1 MRIGWSNLWRRKRTR
16 ARHYEAA
23 RAALE
28 RGHAAEQEALAS
40 AGTTPPEMLYY
51 LAAHG
56 TALVRRQVAAN
67 SATPVQADRLLAHD
81 TDDEVRCQLARKI
94 ARLLPDLDLHH
105 QARLREQTVATL
117 EILAA
122 DHLPRVRALIAEEI
136 KRADTVP
143 PDLVNRLARDVE
155 TIVAAPVLEYS
166 PLLSDHD
173 LREIIAAGA
182 GGTRLCAIAR
192 RADLCPDIA
201 DAVVA
206 TLDVPAIAV
215 LLANPNA
222 EIRAETLERLAE
234 QAEQVEAWHR
244 PLVLRPEL
252 SLRATRRIAGF
263 VATALLE
270 ELARRHAL
278 DAETTRLIAQRVQTR
293 LRSADS
299 LAAEAAEAPA
309 AASRQVAPETGMDD
323 DDRSLAEAA
332 AAGRLDVVV
341 AALAMRSGL
350 PDALVRRVIATRNGK
365 AITALVWRAGLGMR
379 FAVKVQQHLAHIP
392 NRDMVHARDGIDYPL
407 TPEEMRLHLELLGV
421 PAAPL
426 SGR

>member
-1 MRIGWSNLWRRKRTR
+1 MWRWWGKAWRRERAG

-28 RGHAAEQEALAS
+28 RGDAAAQEALAA

-51 LAAHG
+51 LAEHG
-56 TALVRRQVAAN
+56 APPVRRHVAAN
-67 SATPVQADRLLAHD
+67 PATPVKADRLLAFD
-81 TDDEVRCQLARKI
+81 ADDEVRCQLARKI
-94 ARLLPDLDLHH
+94 ARLLPDLDPHS
-105 QARLREQTVATL
+105 QTRLREQTVAML
-117 EILAA
+117 EFLAA
-122 DHLPRVRALIAEEI
+122 DHLPRVRALVAEEI
-136 KRADTVP
+136 KRARDVP
-143 PDLVNRLARDVE
+143 PDLVRRLARDVE

-182 GGTRLCAIAR
+182 GGARLLAIAR
-192 RADLCPDIA
+192 RADLRPAVA

-206 TLDVPAIAV
+206 TLDVPAVAA
-215 LLANPNA
+215 LLANPSA

-244 PLVLRPEL
+244 PLVLRPDL
-252 SLRATRRIAGF
+252 SLRAARRIAGF

-278 DAETTRLIAQRVQTR
+278 DADTTRIIAQRVQSR

-299 LAAEAAEAPA
+299 LAAPGPA
-309 AASRQVAPETGMDD
+309 QSQATDGAQSAPEMDPAD
-323 DDRSLAEAA
+323 ERSLAEAA
-332 AAGRLDVVV
+332 EAGRLDVVV
-341 AALAMRSGL
+341 AALAARTGL
-350 PDALVRRVIATRNGK
+350 PAALVRHVIATRNGK

-379 FAVKVQQHLAHIP
+379 FAVKVQQHLARIP

-407 TPEEMRLHLELLGV
+407 TPEEMTIHLELFGV
-421 PAAPL
+421 PAA
-426 SGR
+426 